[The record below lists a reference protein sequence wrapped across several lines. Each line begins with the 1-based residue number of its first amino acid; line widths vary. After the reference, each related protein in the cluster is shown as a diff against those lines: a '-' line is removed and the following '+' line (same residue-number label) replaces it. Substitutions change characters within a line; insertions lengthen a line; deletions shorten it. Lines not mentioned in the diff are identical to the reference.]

1 MGELVSLFQS
11 KSIHTRRDRRLIF
24 ICGGSVRP
32 YGRSFR
38 KRFLKYART
47 SLHDVRLF
55 LAEDAARDVFAHGNP
70 FFVNIAEF
78 ETLISELAD
87 CVVIIPESPGSIA
100 ELGYFSGHKSIR
112 SKILVVNDLQFQG
125 EPSFLNLGPIEI
137 ANHYSRDYPTLHFNL
152 KQKDPN
158 FRAIVS
164 QLGRHPLEIRGPFEF
179 KNYGQ
184 LPIRHRLFVIFEII
198 HLFGEISY
206 DALELA
212 VGFVFLGG
220 RYLGEKHKREVR
232 QLLSILCAG
241 QYVQRLD
248 HGLLL
253 SAVPE
258 VKPFLDINEYLRD
271 ALRVKISDFVQR
283 VSVRDPARRKGT
295 ST

>member
-11 KSIHTRRDRRLIF
+11 KSIFTRRDRRLIF
-24 ICGGSVRP
+24 VCGGSVKP

-38 KRFLKYART
+38 KRFLNYART
-47 SLHDVRLF
+47 SLNDVRLF

-70 FFVNIAEF
+70 YFVNIAEF

-87 CVVIIPESPGSIA
+87 CVVVIPESPGSIA
-100 ELGYFSGHKSIR
+100 ELGYFSADKAIR
-112 SKILVVNDLQFQG
+112 NKILVVNDLQFQG
-125 EPSFLNLGPIEI
+125 EPSFLNLGPIEL
-137 ANHYSRDYPTLHFNL
+137 ANHHSKYRPPLHFNL
-152 KQKDPN
+152 KEKDPN

-164 QLGRHPLEIRGPFEF
+164 QLRRFGWDIRGPFDF
-179 KNYGQ
+179 KKYGQ
-184 LPIRHRLFVIFEII
+184 LPIRHRLFVIFELI
-198 HLFGEISY
+198 HLFGKISY

-212 VGFVFLGG
+212 IGFVFLDG
-220 RYLGEKHKREVR
+220 RYLGDKYKREVR

-253 SAVPE
+253 SPMPE
-258 VKPFLDINEYLRD
+258 VKPFLDINESLRD
-271 ALRVKISDFVQR
+271 ALRVNISDFVQR
-283 VSVRDPARRKGT
+283 VPVRDPARRKGR